1 MLHEERHNHI
11 LSEIAVKGA
20 VKVTELAKAL
30 GTSESTIRRDI
41 TELAEQGRL
50 RKVFGGAVALER
62 SVKTVAEHMKSKAN
76 VRVKEKDSIARYAA
90 SLLSDNDF
98 VFIDAGTTTEKMIDY
113 IDNPTVTFVTNGIT
127 HGKKLSEKGL
137 KVYMTGGK
145 LKPDT
150 WSIVGI
156 EAVSFLNKC
165 NFTKCFM
172 GANGI
177 DPERGFTTPNM
188 DEALLKA
195 EAMKRAEN
203 VYILADGS
211 KFGCISAASF
221 GKLEDA
227 CVITDKLIEQDF
239 RRYTIV
245 KETEADA
252 I

>member
-20 VKVTELAKAL
+20 VKVNELAKL
-30 GTSESTIRRDI
+30 LNTSESTIRRDI
-41 TELAEQGRL
+41 TELDEAGKL
-50 RKVFGGAVALER
+50 KKVFGGAVALER
-62 SVKTVAEHMKSKAN
+62 NIKTVAEDMVSKAN

-90 SLLSDNDF
+90 SLLNDNDF
-98 VFIDAGTTTEKMIDY
+98 VFIDAGTTTERMIDY
-113 IDNPTVTFVTNGIT
+113 IDNKTVTFVTNGIT
-127 HGKKLSEKGL
+127 HGKKLSERGL

-145 LKPDT
+145 LKTDT
-150 WSIVGI
+150 WSIVGV
-156 EAVSFLNKC
+156 EAVSFLHKC

-188 DEALLKA
+188 DEALVKA
-195 EAMKRAEN
+195 EAMKRSN
-203 VYILADGS
+203 VVYILADGS

-221 GKLEDA
+221 GKLGDA
-227 CVITDKLIEQDF
+227 CVITDQLNNPEF

-245 KETEADA
+245 KETEK
-252 I
+252 